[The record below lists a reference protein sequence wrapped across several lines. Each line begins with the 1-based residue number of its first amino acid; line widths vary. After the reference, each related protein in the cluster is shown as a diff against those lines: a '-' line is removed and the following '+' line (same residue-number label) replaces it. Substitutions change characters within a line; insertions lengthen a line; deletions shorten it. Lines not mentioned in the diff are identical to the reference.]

1 MLAIEMDEL
10 RRESLVSGVQAFFL
24 ETFEEDLSAFRAEQ
38 LLDFFLS
45 VVGPAIYNQAIQD
58 ARIFMQKK
66 LDDLDADVHEPD
78 GFIQ

>member
-1 MLAIEMDEL
+1 MLAIEIKEA
-10 RRESLVSGVQAFFL
+10 RRESLDSGLQAFFL
-24 ETFEEDLSAFRAEQ
+24 ETFEEDLTVFRAEQ
-38 LLDFFLS
+38 LLGFFLS
-45 VVGPAIYNQAIQD
+45 AVGPAIYNQAIQD

>member
-1 MLAIEMDEL
+1 MLAIEMDEV
-10 RRESLVSGVQAFFL
+10 RRESLVSGVQDFFL
-24 ETFEEDLSAFRAEQ
+24 EPFEEDLSAFRDEQ

-58 ARIFMQKK
+58 ARLFMQKK